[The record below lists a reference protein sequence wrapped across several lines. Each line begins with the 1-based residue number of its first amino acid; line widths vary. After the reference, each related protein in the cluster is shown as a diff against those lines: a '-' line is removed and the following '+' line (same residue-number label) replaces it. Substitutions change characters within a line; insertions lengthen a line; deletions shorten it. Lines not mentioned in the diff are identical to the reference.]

1 MRNVIVGAAAV
12 LFLFLSATVRAQN
25 MKLGEVLIFHAP
37 DLKPD
42 ADARAFEAYILGQL
56 APAWKMDAPGMELHL
71 VRKDRGNHK
80 GRYVLVYT
88 TDTLERRKAYASA
101 TSEVSPFTAALL
113 AKVGNVQSG
122 LAPFVNS
129 DGQYIEYHLVG
140 PEKVAAMPEVDV
152 LGVHYLKV
160 RPDRREAFDRFI
172 AEKLH
177 AAVGNLRPELRLLY
191 YKPVRGADEG
201 DYLTLFALTRAS
213 RDKYWPNGQDSD
225 DLKAAFKP
233 VQALTGELKSYLV
246 EGSYATGNLAAAVYE
261 SREWADW
268 VQVRAEGR

>member
-1 MRNVIVGAAAV
+1 MKNVIAGA
-12 LFLFLSATVRAQN
+12 LLLLLLCATVHAQN
-25 MKLGEVLIFHAP
+25 MKLGEVLIFHVP

-42 ADARAFEAYILGQL
+42 ADAKAFEAYVLSQL
-56 APAWKMDAPGMELHL
+56 APAWKKSAPGMELHL

-88 TDTLERRKAYASA
+88 TDTSERRKGYASV
-101 TSEVSPFTAALL
+101 TSVVSPFTADLL
-113 AKVGNVQSG
+113 AKIGNVQSG

-129 DGQYIEYHLVG
+129 DGQYIEYHLVA
-140 PEKVAAMPEVDV
+140 PEKVAALPEVDV

-160 RPDRREAFDRFI
+160 RPDRREAFDQFVP
-172 AEKLH
+172 EKLH
-177 AAVGNLRPELRLLY
+177 PTVGNLRPDLQLLY
-191 YKPVRGADEG
+191 YKPVRGADAG
-201 DYLTLFALTRAS
+201 NYLTIFALTRVS
-213 RDKYWPNGQDSD
+213 RDKYWPNGSDSE

-233 VQALTGELKSYLV
+233 MQALTEELKTYLV

-268 VQVRAEGR
+268 VQVPAESR